1 MNLLKELAANR
12 RVLIFI
18 AISFSLGMLA
28 AETLGRWLDAR
39 EASSPT
45 ALEAQQRSEAQ

>member
-12 RVLIFI
+12 RAWIFI
-18 AISFSLGMLA
+18 FISFSLGMLA

-39 EASSPT
+39 EAASPT
-45 ALEAQQRSEAQ
+45 PLEAQQTSDSQ